1 MKSDLG
7 TQFLKFYKTP
17 LPKSDFVSSSASPT
31 SPFATMKKYILQRY
45 VLREHLGPFFFGFS
59 VITLIFLLNLL
70 FRELSRIL
78 SKGLAWNIV
87 LEFFALNMAW
97 IVALAVPMAV
107 LMAALMAF
115 GRLSADNEL
124 TAMKAGGVSLYRI
137 IAPVLLAAVFVALG
151 MIWFNN
157 AVLPEFNHRARLLG
171 GDIARKK
178 PGVSIEP
185 GVWYDR
191 IPNYGLL
198 VQKIEDSLKT
208 NGVEASNAGV
218 TIAHNLL
225 IVDQSEAEHS
235 RNISAQRGY
244 IELNPHLG
252 ALVLTLFDGEVQEI
266 DIRKP
271 EEFRRIAF
279 PKHVLSI
286 AVDDMFLRRSESE
299 YRGDREKSAQQMR
312 QEVKGTQEQMAT
324 SLNQLNEYAGRDLY
338 RAFGT
343 SFAVAGPM
351 FDSLLVG
358 TPVFPLAVN
367 QQTDPDG
374 FDRWRSGA
382 PGNAAPTARFEAS
395 RPMPTG
401 TGAAARQK
409 ADSTTGSFEQKSAQQ
424 KQQRLANLLSHERQL
439 LYTIDNQ
446 LSLIRSF
453 ERSANSLLVEIHKKY
468 SIPVACLV
476 FVVIGAPLGFM
487 ARRGGIAT
495 GGGLSLGFFLLY
507 WTFLIGGEDLADRQ
521 IISPFLAMWAANFVV
536 GAAGLYLLWRAAKDN
551 IAMDFAKLM
560 WWRRK

>member
-1 MKSDLG
+1 
-7 TQFLKFYKTP
+7 
-17 LPKSDFVSSSASPT
+17 
-31 SPFATMKKYILQRY
+31 MKKYILQRY
-45 VLREHLGPFFFGFS
+45 VLREHIGPFFFGFS

-78 SKGLAWNIV
+78 SKGLAWNVV

-107 LMAALMAF
+107 LMATLMAF
-115 GRLSADNEL
+115 GRLAADNEI
-124 TAMKAGGVSLYRI
+124 TAMKAGGASLYRI
-137 IAPVLLAAVFVALG
+137 IAPVLIAAVFVALG

-157 AVLPEFNHRARLLG
+157 AVLPDSNHQARLLA

-198 VQKIEDSLKT
+198 VQNIGDSLKA
-208 NGVEASNAGV
+208 NGAEASGANV

-225 IVDQSEAEHS
+225 IVDQSDPEHS

-312 QEVKGTQEQMAT
+312 REVTATQEQMAT
-324 SLNQLNEYAGRDLY
+324 SLKQLNEFAGRDLY
-338 RAFGT
+338 RSFGT
-343 SFAVAGPM
+343 SFAIAGQM
-351 FDSLLVG
+351 FDSLLAG
-358 TPVFPLAVN
+358 TPIFPLAAS
-367 QQTDPDG
+367 QQADPDG
-374 FDRWRSGA
+374 FGRWLSVT
-382 PGNAAPTARFEAS
+382 PDKAAPATRSEAS
-395 RPMPTG
+395 RLMPTR
-401 TGAAARQK
+401 TGVGARQK
-409 ADSTTGSFEQKSAQQ
+409 ADSTAGAFEKKSAAQ
-424 KQQRLANLLSHERQL
+424 KQQRLANLLNHERQI
-439 LYTIDNQ
+439 LYTINNQ
-446 LSLIRSF
+446 ISLIRSF
-453 ERSANSLLVEIHKKY
+453 ERTADSLLVEIHKKY

-521 IISPFLAMWAANFVV
+521 IISPFLAMWSANFVV
-536 GAAGLYLLWRAAKDN
+536 GAAGLYLLRRAAKEN
-551 IAMDFAKLM
+551 LSMDFAKLM
-560 WWRRK
+560 WWGRK

>member
-1 MKSDLG
+1 MKR
-7 TQFLKFYKTP
+7 
-17 LPKSDFVSSSASPT
+17 
-31 SPFATMKKYILQRY
+31 YILQRY
-45 VLREHLGPFFFGFS
+45 VLREHVGPFFLGFS

-78 SKGLAWNIV
+78 SKGLPWHVV

-97 IVALAVPMAV
+97 IIALAVPMAV
-107 LMAALMAF
+107 LIAALMAF
-115 GRLSADNEL
+115 GRLSADNEI
-124 TAMKAGGVSLYRI
+124 TAMKAGGISLYRI
-137 IAPVLLAAVFVALG
+137 IAPVLLAAVIVAAG
-151 MIWFNN
+151 MVWFNN
-157 AVLPEFNHRARLLG
+157 AVLPDFNHRARLLA

-208 NGVEASNAGV
+208 NGTEASNANV

-225 IVDQSEAEHS
+225 IVDQSDPEHS

-244 IELNPHLG
+244 IELNPRLG
-252 ALVLTLFDGEVQEI
+252 ALVLTLFNGEVQEI

-279 PKHVLSI
+279 TKHVLSI
-286 AVDDMFLRRSESE
+286 EVDDMFLRRSESE

-312 QEVKGTQEQMAT
+312 REFAATQEQTTA
-324 SLNQLNEYAGRDLY
+324 SLKQLNEYAGRDLY
-338 RAFGT
+338 RSFGT
-343 SFAVAGPM
+343 SFGVAGQT
-351 FDSLLVG
+351 FDSSLAG
-358 TPVFPLAVN
+358 TPVFPLAAN
-367 QQTDPDG
+367 QPTDPG
-374 FDRWRSGA
+374 ISGRQRQA
-382 PGNAAPTARFEAS
+382 TSGNVLPITTLPAV
-395 RPMPTG
+395 
-401 TGAAARQK
+401 RQK
-409 ADSTTGSFEQKSAQQ
+409 PDSTAGSREEKLAQQ

-521 IISPFLAMWAANFVV
+521 IISPFLAMWSANFVV
-536 GAAGLYLLWRAAKDN
+536 GTAGLYLLWRAAKEN
-551 IAMDFAKLM
+551 ITMDFAKFM
-560 WWRRK
+560 WWRKR